1 MSDFTSMW
9 RLKIKLTALV
19 FMFILVNANVRAQQ
33 WPFELWH
40 DGKIILENGDTLK
53 GLVKYDFQQDLVQ
66 YNLDDKRTEAFSARK
81 VLYFEIF
88 DNTVKKYRQ
97 IFALPYT
104 NATGYRA
111 PVFFE
116 LLEEGKMTLLARE
129 VLEYRNYTSP
139 YYVSSFTRQVLVNK
153 YFFLDQ
159 KGNITEF
166 TGNKTD
172 LLNLMG
178 QKSDDVEKYIK
189 ANRLKYDDKYDFAR
203 IVAYYNSI

>member
-1 MSDFTSMW
+1 MKALELIMS
-9 RLKIKLTALV
+9 LKARSTAL
-19 FMFILVNANVRAQQ
+19 ILFVLVQSELFAQQ

-40 DGKIILENGDTLK
+40 EGKIILENRDTLR

-66 YNLDDKRTEAFSARK
+66 FNVKDERTEAYSARK

-104 NATGYRA
+104 NSSGYRA

-116 LLEEGKMTLLARE
+116 LLEEGKMTLLSRE

-139 YYVSSFTRQVLVNK
+139 YYINSFTRQVLVNK
-153 YFFLDQ
+153 YFFLDE

-166 TGNKTD
+166 TGNKSD

-178 QKSDDVEKYIK
+178 KKSDDVEKYIK

>member
-1 MSDFTSMW
+1 MRALELTLNLRGRLIALALFVLVQSDLF
-9 RLKIKLTALV
+9 
-19 FMFILVNANVRAQQ
+19 AQQ

-40 DGKIILENGDTLK
+40 EGKIILENRDTLR

-66 YNLDDKRTEAFSARK
+66 FNVKDERTEAYSARK

-104 NATGYRA
+104 NSSGYRA

-116 LLEEGKMTLLARE
+116 LLEEGKMTLLSRE

-139 YYVSSFTRQVLVNK
+139 YYINSFTRQVLVNK
-153 YFFLDQ
+153 YFFLDE

-166 TGNKTD
+166 TGNKSD

-178 QKSDDVEKYIK
+178 KKSDDVEKYIK